1 MSNITA
7 PNKSSRQQ
15 ALGPR
20 ASFLKWGIPI
30 LIVVLTLAAFYPAL
44 QNKFVNWDDYKNIVE
59 NPHYRGLGWKNIA
72 WMFTTFHMGHYQPLS
87 WLTLGLDYVFW
98 GINPF
103 GYHLTNLILHG
114 ANAIVFYYVSFRLLS
129 LLDATPSSRKT
140 HALPIAAAL
149 AALFFAIHPLRVES
163 VAWVTER
170 RDVLSGFF
178 FLLTILFYL
187 KAVTVGEAD
196 SGRKRSMALSLISY
210 VLALLSKASGITLP
224 LVLIVLDVYPLR
236 RLGQNPK
243 RWLAPESREI
253 WREKIPFLVFALGA
267 GIVALMAQHQA
278 KAIRPLEQYDTA
290 SRIMQ
295 SFYGVG
301 FYLRK
306 TILPFSLSPLYQVS
320 LTPDPWRWSFLL
332 SGIVVVGITV
342 ALFVQRRR
350 WPAIFASWMVYG
362 ILLVP
367 TSGIAQSG
375 PQLVA
380 DRYSYL
386 SCMVWALAGSGAI
399 FRLWQASWNRGV
411 PRKLFDSVV
420 VFVALVLMGLG
431 VLTWK
436 QTQVWHDSEELW
448 RHALSID
455 RGSSFAHNNLG
466 NALAAQG
473 RFEEAIDEFQMAL
486 SIDPNDPDATYNL
499 GNALAQQ
506 GNFEAAGK
514 QLQQALQMNPD
525 NAMAAYDLGN
535 VRARQG
541 RFDEAIDQFQKALK
555 IDPGL
560 TRAHYNMASLL
571 MQEGKLDEAIAHFR
585 QVMLLAPE
593 DGRAPYHLGQ
603 IFSRQGRLDEALRH
617 YRLALRIDPSN
628 LKARYYLA
636 VALAEQGDFEGA
648 GKEFQESL
656 RIDPKLGEAHAGL
669 ARALSAQGKK
679 DQAVQHY
686 QEALRLLKSQTQN
699 EGSKK

>member
-7 PNKSSRQQ
+7 PNKSSRQR
-15 ALGPR
+15 AFEPR
-20 ASFLKWGIPI
+20 AGFPQWGIPI
-30 LIVVLTLAAFYPAL
+30 IIVALTAAAFYPAL
-44 QNKFVNWDDYKNIVE
+44 QNSFVNWDDYKNIVE
-59 NPHYRGLGWKNIA
+59 NPHYRGLGWTNFR

-87 WLTLGLDYVFW
+87 WVTLGLDYVFW
-98 GINPF
+98 GMNPF

-114 ANAIVFYYVSFRLLS
+114 ANALVFYYVCLRLLS
-129 LLDATPSSRKT
+129 LLNTTPSTHKT
-140 HALPIAAAL
+140 HALPIAAVL

-187 KAVTVGEAD
+187 KAVTVGEAE
-196 SGRKRSMALSLISY
+196 SGRRQWMALSLISY
-210 VLALLSKASGITLP
+210 VLSLLSKASGITLP
-224 LVLIVLDVYPLR
+224 LVLVVLDVYPLR
-236 RLGQNPK
+236 RLGQDPK
-243 RWLAPESREI
+243 RWLALESRKI
-253 WREKIPFLVFALGA
+253 WREKIPFLVLALGA

-295 SFYGVG
+295 SLYGVG

-306 TILPFSLSPLYQVS
+306 TVLPFSLSPLYEVS
-320 LTPDPWRWSFLL
+320 QTPDPWRWSFLL

-342 ALFVQRRR
+342 ALFFQRRR
-350 WPAIFASWMVYG
+350 WPAIFASWMVYV
-362 ILLVP
+362 ILLLP

-386 SCMVWALAGSGAI
+386 SCMVWALGGSGAF
-399 FRLWQASWNRGV
+399 FRLWQLSWNRDV
-411 PRKLFDSVV
+411 SRRLFDSVV
-420 VFVALVLMGLG
+420 VFIALFLMGLG

-455 RGSSFAHNNLG
+455 RESSFAHNNLG

-473 RFEEAIDEFQMAL
+473 RFEEAIDQFQRAL
-486 SIDPNDPDATYNL
+486 RIDSNDPDATYNL

-514 QLQQALQMNPD
+514 QLQQALQINPG

-541 RFDEAIDQFQKALK
+541 RFEEAIDQFQTALK

-560 TRAHYNMASLL
+560 ARAHYNAGSLL
-571 MQEGKLDEAIAHFR
+571 TQQGKLDEAIAHFR

-593 DGRAPYHLGQ
+593 DARPPYHLGQ
-603 IFSRQGRLDEALRH
+603 IFSRQGRLDEAIRN

-636 VALAEQGDFEGA
+636 VALTEQGDFDSA
-648 GKEFQESL
+648 GKEFAETL
-656 RIDPKLGEAHAGL
+656 RLDPNLGEAHAGL

-679 DQAVQHY
+679 NEAVQHY
-686 QEALRLLKSQTQN
+686 QEALRLLKSRG
-699 EGSKK
+699 ESD